1 MEVDDK
7 LEESPMMTPTDDVS
21 TVVNDSLEESPDIL
35 VMPPT
40 DDVSLEQ
47 PNQCIEAYQELI
59 TTYNTSLL
67 KKLPHDV
74 VDACTEYA
82 NESAILPVNGK
93 TRRVLAKLIENH
105 QDDKRPIASYIG
117 GPMNISCH
125 WSEKYKKMI
134 YIFGEFHF
142 NGDDCHKL
150 TKGRFDNPE
159 IINIVDY
166 LKQYFSFPTAFTDF
180 YLEMPAFIMPEGY
193 YYRLGGNIFNL
204 WKLRDTFHKCVD
216 ATLRNEQKD
225 CNLSRMHYFD
235 IRQGDVKDSL
245 QNPISIFLRDG
256 YQMINIL
263 SNKPYNMFIILKNLK
278 AFHATYY
285 NLITLFSSEDN
296 QEYYNMWYNQ
306 INEFGL
312 LQKELSRVI
321 DGYEDE
327 KMKDIIE
334 NFIKEEMTLNLRS
347 TIMSQG
353 ETVSRELLRKAS
365 IYFNKLCAS
374 FFKEC
379 KDTQGDIEIKR
390 KEKYF
395 TNLHASLI
403 KIHKICLIY
412 NCIVIDGYLLARV
425 FKKFD
430 IDTQDLNKKRQT
442 DEPKEPHNI
451 IIYAG
456 NAHSKVYR
464 KFLTQLGFED
474 KGNSGQMDHEKI
486 VFDTDDS
493 VHKCVDMSKIKQ
505 PFFYDWPPIKLK
517 TRQLLIPK
525 NPSVPNKHELFKI
538 PKSVTNIS
546 GHLRYNKLSYKHQIP
561 TILPEVA
568 DMLLYRHR
576 AGQKK

>member
-21 TVVNDSLEESPDIL
+21 LEESPDIL
-35 VMPPT
+35 VMTPT

-67 KKLPHDV
+67 KKLPRDV

-82 NESAILPVNGK
+82 KETAKSSVDGK

-117 GPMNISCH
+117 GPVNISCY
-125 WSEKYKKMI
+125 WSEKYKKLI
-134 YIFGEFHF
+134 YVIGEFHV
-142 NGDDCHKL
+142 NGDDCKKL
-150 TKGRFDNPE
+150 IRGRRDNPT

-180 YLEMPAFIMPEGY
+180 YLEMPAFTMPHGY
-193 YYRLGGNIFNL
+193 YYRHGNYLNILN
-204 WKLRDTFHKCVD
+204 LRDSFHKCVD
-216 ATLRNEQKD
+216 ATLRNEERD
-225 CNLSRMHYFD
+225 CDLSRMHYFD
-235 IRQGDVKDSL
+235 IRSGDVKHGL
-245 QNPISIFLRDG
+245 LNPISVFYLDG
-256 YQMINIL
+256 EDLINIL
-263 SNKPYNMFIILKNLK
+263 IKKPYNMFIILKNLK
-278 AFHATYY
+278 AFHDTYY

-296 QEYYNMWYNQ
+296 QEYHNMWYRQ
-306 INEFGL
+306 INEFPL
-312 LQKELSRVI
+312 LQKELKRTI

-327 KMKDIIE
+327 KMSDIIE

-347 TIMSQG
+347 TITIQE
-353 ETVSRELLRKAS
+353 ETISRELLRKAS
-365 IYFNKLCAS
+365 ISFNKLCAH

-395 TNLHASLI
+395 TNLHASLT
-403 KIHKICLIY
+403 KILSICKIY
-412 NCIVIDGYLLARV
+412 NAIVIDGYLLARV
-425 FKKFD
+425 FKKFN
-430 IDTQDLNKKRQT
+430 IDTEDINKKRPT
-442 DEPKEPHNI
+442 DEPEEPHNI

-456 NAHSKVYR
+456 DAHSKVYR
-464 KFLTQLGFED
+464 KFLTQLGFEN
-474 KGNSGQMDHEKI
+474 KGSSGEMDTEKKI
-486 VFDTDDS
+486 FSDTVYS
-493 VHKCVDMSKIKQ
+493 CIDMSKIKQ
-505 PFFYDWPPIKLK
+505 PLFSDWPPIKLK
-517 TRQLLIPK
+517 TKVLSMPK
-525 NPSVPNKHELFKI
+525 NPFDPKKHQLFKI
-538 PKSVTNIS
+538 PRSIENIQNTNMT
-546 GHLRYNKLSYKHQIP
+546 YNKFSYKHKIP

>member
-1 MEVDDK
+1 MDIDK
-7 LEESPMMTPTDDVS
+7 EESSDLLMAESGGDTMVA
-21 TVVNDSLEESPDIL
+21 NDN
-35 VMPPT
+35 
-40 DDVSLEQ
+40 LEQ
-47 PNQCIEAYQELI
+47 PSECIQAYEDLI

-67 KKLPHDV
+67 KRLPRDV

-82 NESAILPVNGK
+82 KESAILPVNGK

-105 QDDKRPIASYIG
+105 QAKDDKRPIASYIG
-117 GPMNISCH
+117 GPMNISSH
-125 WSEKYKKMI
+125 WSEKYKKII
-134 YIFGEFHF
+134 YIFGELHY
-142 NGDDCHKL
+142 NGDDCSKL
-150 TKGRFDNPE
+150 TRGRRDKPE

-180 YLEMPAFIMPEGY
+180 YLEMPAFTMPQGY
-193 YYRLGGNIFNL
+193 YYRLGNGINILN
-204 WKLRDTFHKCVD
+204 LRDTFHKCVD
-216 ATLRNEQKD
+216 ANLRDDQKD
-225 CNLSRMHYFD
+225 CILSRMHYFD
-235 IRQGDVKDSL
+235 IRQGEVKDGLLNS
-245 QNPISIFLRDG
+245 ISIFILDGDELLR
-256 YQMINIL
+256 IL
-263 SNKPYNMFIILKNLK
+263 SKQPYNIFTILKNLK
-278 AFHATYY
+278 AFYATYY
-285 NLITLFSSEDN
+285 NLISLFSSSRDEDN

-334 NFIKEEMTLNLRS
+334 NFLKEEMTVNLRS

-353 ETVSRELLRKAS
+353 ETESRRILMNESSIFINLCLR
-365 IYFNKLCAS
+365 
-374 FFKEC
+374 FFEEC
-379 KDTQGDIEIKR
+379 KKNQGKISTKR
-390 KEKYF
+390 KEEYF
-395 TNLHASLI
+395 TRLYKSLRT
-403 KIHKICLIY
+403 IHKICTGY
-412 NCIVIDGYLLARV
+412 NCIVTDGYLLARV
-425 FKKFD
+425 FKKFN
-430 IDTQDLNKKRQT
+430 IDTEDRDKKRPT
-442 DEPKEPHNI
+442 DEPEEPHNI

-456 NAHSKVYR
+456 NDHSKVYR

-474 KGNSGQMDHEKI
+474 KGSSGQMDTQKI
-486 VFDTDDS
+486 VFDDG

-561 TILPEVA
+561 TILPDVA
-568 DMLLYRHR
+568 EMLFPL
-576 AGQKK
+576 QSQLD